1 MPATSVGW
9 QNFTNLLL
17 NPNSALKE
25 LVLTGNTINDDIIS
39 AFALALTNNTK
50 LKKLMFNGYTSR
62 VTSVG
67 YAAIS
72 RLLCDTSSILNT
84 FNSNHTLE
92 SIGFVLREDFSAL
105 HRINRNNSIRQA
117 ARIKILNS
125 HFSGSDINTQ
135 VFTDM
140 KLNILP
146 TAMSWMGHDN
156 GSNVGMN
163 LMFEFLRREPSIC
176 DTKSKR
182 KKRKAAD

>member
-84 FNSNHTLE
+84 YNSNHTLTYAHLWHKVIDPLLE
-92 SIGFVLREDFSAL
+92 
-105 HRINRNNSIRQA
+105 INHNNSIRQA